1 MPSIYSVISPFD
13 CLHMQLITLMLRL
26 KRIGA
31 IKLLVVVCLV
41 KIAFCKI
48 LRSAEAMREQWGLMS
63 FRRLLI
69 LSSGGT
75 LLIGGI
81 TVCRGKWIRPL
92 GHIWYR
98 LHLLMLWMRNMF
110 RFKVSLRSSFDLL
123 LSQLKKP
130 M

>member
-98 LHLLMLWMRNMF
+98 
-110 RFKVSLRSSFDLL
+110 
-123 LSQLKKP
+123 
-130 M
+130 